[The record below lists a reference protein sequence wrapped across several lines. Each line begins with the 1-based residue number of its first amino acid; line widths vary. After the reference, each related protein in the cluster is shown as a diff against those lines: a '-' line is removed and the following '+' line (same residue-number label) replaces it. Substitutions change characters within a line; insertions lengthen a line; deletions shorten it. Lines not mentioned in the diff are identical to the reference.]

1 MADEKLVLKPGV
13 VAPFLS
19 GIAMSDDG
27 ENFLFTELDMHAKN
41 IEQLNKTIDEAKEVS
56 TCTLSG
62 NNIKDPSALQTMANV
77 IHLDL
82 RGNKINN
89 LTIFTNEELFLNLK
103 WLDVGSNAFKE
114 FPAFKCP
121 KLEYLDVSSNKLE
134 KINEG
139 WAGHPQLKIFKC
151 GDNKFKNMALFKGL
165 PKLQEL
171 YASQNAITQLAGYAD
186 LGALKK
192 LHLRGN
198 KIE

>member
-1 MADEKLVLKPGV
+1 MLKPGV

-27 ENFLFTELDMHAKN
+27 ENFLFTELDMHEKH
-41 IEQLNKTIDEAKEVS
+41 IEQLNKTIDEAKECL
-56 TCTLSG
+56 TCNLSN
-62 NNIKDPSALQTMANV
+62 NNIKDPSALQTMTNV

-89 LTIFTNEELFLNLK
+89 LTIFTNEELLLNLK
-103 WLDVGSNAFKE
+103 WLDVSGNAFKE
-114 FPAFKCP
+114 FPAFKVP

-139 WAGHPQLKIFKC
+139 WQGHPQLKIFKC

-171 YASQNAITQLAGYAD
+171 YAGQNAIT
-186 LGALKK
+186 
-192 LHLRGN
+192 
-198 KIE
+198 